1 MKKKIII
8 GIIVAAAV
16 CGLIAFRFAGGKKVS
31 YVSVKTSTIS
41 QGDVKAY
48 LSTTG
53 TVKSKNTKDY
63 YPLQGKVKKVNVKVG
78 DSVKQGQVLV
88 EYEVQDVNAAVKQ
101 AQIQYDNAALQKKM
115 LVNNNNDIKSQISD
129 LDKQISDLDSQIS
142 NLNNQVNALKVS
154 KNPADIALLQDAK
167 NPSNPAVQI
176 QNAEASKATLKGRRD
191 ALKPISTEQFKQAD
205 NSVALAQIALDSAK
219 SNLSKSQDKIIS
231 DIDGVVTAINVAEG
245 ATSMTAGV
253 QSAVTVQD
261 LSNLKVEL
269 SVGKYDSSRI
279 QLGQDAVVKNG
290 GKDYKS
296 KVSEVDPAAKKTV
309 SAAGSDTTLGA
320 EVDILDKPEGLKV
333 DFDADVDILVGQAN
347 STLKVP
353 AESIKTDK
361 TGKSVVFI
369 VEGDKAV
376 QKEVKL
382 GIQSDMEAQVIEGVK
397 AGDKVILNPGET
409 VKDGA
414 AVKEMAGDG
423 KK

>member
-8 GIIVAAAV
+8 GIVVVAAIG
-16 CGLIAFRFAGGKKVS
+16 GLVAFRFAGGKKVS
-31 YVSVKTSTIS
+31 YVNIKAATVS

-53 TVKSKNTKDY
+53 TIKSKNTKDY

-78 DSVKQGQVLV
+78 DAVKQGQVLV
-88 EYEVQDVNAAVKQ
+88 EYEVQDANAAVKQ
-101 AQIQYDNAALQKKM
+101 AQIQYDNAVLQKKM
-115 LVNNNNDIKSQISD
+115 LVNNNNDIKSKIAD
-129 LDKQISDLDSQIS
+129 LDKKIADTDTQIAAAEKSPLAQTPDGQK
-142 NLNNQVNALKVS
+142 ALS
-154 KNPADIALLQDAK
+154 GLQTQK
-167 NPSNPAVQI
+167 SSYQ
-176 QNAEASKATLKGRRD
+176 QQKES
-191 ALKPISTEQFKQAD
+191 LKPISTEQFKQAD
-205 NSVALAQIALDSAK
+205 NSVALAQISLDSAK

-231 DIDGVVTAINVAEG
+231 DIDGVITAVNVVEG
-245 ATSMTAGV
+245 VSSMTAGA
-253 QSAVTVQD
+253 QAAVTVQD

-279 QLGQDAVVKNG
+279 QIGQEAIVKNG
-290 GKDYKS
+290 GKDYKA

-309 SAAGSDTTLGA
+309 SATGSDTTLGA

-333 DFDADVDILVGQAN
+333 DFDADVDVLIGQAN
-347 STLKVP
+347 STVKVP

-369 VEGDKAV
+369 VQGDKAV

-382 GIQSDMEAQVIEGVK
+382 GIQSDMEAQVVEGVK

-409 VKDGA
+409 VKDGTV
-414 AVKEMAGDG
+414 VKEMAGDG

>member
-8 GIIVAAAV
+8 GIVVVAAIG
-16 CGLIAFRFAGGKKVS
+16 GLVAFRFAGGKKVS
-31 YVSVKTSTIS
+31 YVNIKAATVS

-53 TVKSKNTKDY
+53 TIKSKNTKDY

-78 DSVKQGQVLV
+78 DAVKQGQVLV
-88 EYEVQDVNAAVKQ
+88 EYEVQDANAAVKQ
-101 AQIQYDNAALQKKM
+101 AQIQYDNAVLSKKM
-115 LVNNNNDIKSQISD
+115 LSNNNNDIKAKIAD
-129 LDKQISDLDSQIS
+129 LDNKIADTDSQIS
-142 NLNNQVNALKVS
+142 AAEKSPLAQTPDGQKVLS
-154 KNPADIALLQDAK
+154 GLQSQK
-167 NPSNPAVQI
+167 
-176 QNAEASKATLKGRRD
+176 ASYQQQKE

-205 NSVALAQIALDSAK
+205 NAIALAQIGLDSAK

-231 DIDGVVTAINVAEG
+231 DIDGVITAVNVVEG
-245 ATSMTAGV
+245 VSSMTAGA
-253 QSAVTVQD
+253 QAAVTVQD

-279 QLGQDAVVKNG
+279 QIGQEAIVKNG
-290 GKDYKS
+290 GKDYKA

-309 SAAGSDTTLGA
+309 SATGSDTTLGA

-333 DFDADVDILVGQAN
+333 DFDADVDVLIGQAN
-347 STLKVP
+347 NTVKVP

-369 VEGDKAV
+369 VQGDKAV

-382 GIQSDMEAQVIEGVK
+382 GIQSDMEAQVVEGVK

-409 VKDGA
+409 VKDGT

>member
-8 GIIVAAAV
+8 GIVVAAAIV
-16 CGLIAFRFAGGKKVS
+16 GLVAFRLAGGKKVS
-31 YVSVKTSTIS
+31 YVNIKAATVS

-88 EYEVQDVNAAVKQ
+88 EYEVQDANAAVKQ
-101 AQIQYDNAALQKKM
+101 AQIQYDNAVLQKKM
-115 LVNNNNDIKSQISD
+115 LTNNNTDIKTQMSD

-142 NLNNQVNALKVS
+142 NLNNQVNVLKSS
-154 KNPADIALLQDAK
+154 KNPADIALLQDTK
-167 NPSNPAVQI
+167 NPSNPAFQL
-176 QNAEASKATLKGRRD
+176 QNAEASKTTLKGRRD

-205 NSVALAQIALDSAK
+205 NAIALAQIGIDSAK
-219 SNLSKSQDKIIS
+219 SNLSKSQDKIVA
-231 DIDGVVTAINVAEG
+231 DIDGVITAVNVVEG
-245 ATSMTAGV
+245 VSSMTAGA
-253 QSAVTVQD
+253 QAAVTVQD

-279 QLGQDAVVKNG
+279 QIGQEAIVKNG
-290 GKDYKS
+290 GKEYKA

-309 SAAGSDTTLGA
+309 SATGSDTTLGA

-333 DFDADVDILVGQAN
+333 DFDADVDVLVGQAN
-347 STLKVP
+347 SAVKVP

-369 VEGDKAV
+369 VQGDKAV

-382 GIQSDMEAQVIEGVK
+382 GIQSDMEAQVVEGVK

-409 VKDGA
+409 VKDGT
-414 AVKEMAGDG
+414 AVKEVAGDV